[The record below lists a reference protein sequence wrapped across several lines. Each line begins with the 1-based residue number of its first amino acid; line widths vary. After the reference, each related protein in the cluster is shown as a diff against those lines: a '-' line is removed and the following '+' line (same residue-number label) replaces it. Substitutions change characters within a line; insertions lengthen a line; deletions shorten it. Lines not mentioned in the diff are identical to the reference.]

1 LTTASPDEDLP
12 DVVYLEHLTDARF
25 LTKRGDVERYSG
37 TAARLVFEAETP
49 TRTPGILRVAL
60 HDPDEVDADS
70 GPATRRRNPA
80 QPAATAMT
88 FDVRGGGDRLRT
100 G

>member
-60 HDPDEVDADS
+60 HDPDEVWTPTADQR
-70 GPATRRRNPA
+70 PAGAT
-80 QPAATAMT
+80 QPN
-88 FDVRGGGDRLRT
+88 RPRLR
-100 G
+100 